1 MNIDKTALTKITAED
16 ATLVLKELASTGDPV
31 PLRPL
36 VEKLAFAKTAG
47 QRIQP
52 LKRYDP
58 NAKYEVGDLIYK
70 EYDEAL
76 NTGSKTAEFFSGAV
90 VLEVVAKTYFKSFNC
105 EMLEV
110 DYSGGGLFRKYIDY
124 MKKTRTQVLLPS
136 NYGLANLEPEVMPR
150 ETDPRLTELPMTEQE
165 FKKLEK
171 ALRAE
176 LGKNPEVF
184 GWNDHY
190 QLASRRVEIRE
201 EQTAAVESWLVQ
213 AAGAAST
220 EELVE
225 TVLGLPPTDE
235 RFALTCLSLTSLLDK
250 KFKKEFVLVSTERW
264 GKWHLKRILNSM
276 PDHLPL
282 SAPQA
287 PLPELVEAEKPELS
301 IVQDFPI
308 KVYLTWREILSG
320 GAKIPRSL
328 SKGLAGSRE
337 YVFTE
342 SDTGNKYTLYYFP
355 VGSFFLGLGDFYKQN
370 DVPQGASLT
379 LERSGE
385 NSFNFWVKKSKKKML
400 FPRLE
405 YLAERDEFRD
415 TGEDGF
421 SYAEPN
427 KIIFLER
434 ETLAR
439 LFGLYEKREGQ
450 DLKQLLV
457 TVFQDPALAT
467 PAHSLHFLRAYH
479 LVDMIRQTTQEDV
492 EVNLVNSPE
501 FTKSDKKKG
510 LFIYKE
516 PTPVVEEG
524 FVPVGEAFVPPAEAE
539 AGAEAEYPPSAE
551 EEYEVP
557 AGEEEV
563 PPTPPSAPI
572 RPSAA
577 EAKKEKAPKKKKKA
591 KPEAEKLPRPK
602 KSERRVIEEKIEEE
616 ESVQEALS
624 AIKEREETGEE
635 LHRGERKEEFK
646 PAEKKEEPKFG
657 FFAEM
662 LKSALKQKKD
672 QPEEE
677 KSGSA
682 GPEDTGKKKE
692 EGK

>member
-1 MNIDKTALTKITAED
+1 
-16 ATLVLKELASTGDPV
+16 
-31 PLRPL
+31 
-36 VEKLAFAKTAG
+36 
-47 QRIQP
+47 
-52 LKRYDP
+52 
-58 NAKYEVGDLIYK
+58 
-70 EYDEAL
+70 
-76 NTGSKTAEFFSGAV
+76 
-90 VLEVVAKTYFKSFNC
+90 
-105 EMLEV
+105 
-110 DYSGGGLFRKYIDY
+110 
-124 MKKTRTQVLLPS
+124 
-136 NYGLANLEPEVMPR
+136 
-150 ETDPRLTELPMTEQE
+150 
-165 FKKLEK
+165 
-171 ALRAE
+171 
-176 LGKNPEVF
+176 
-184 GWNDHY
+184 
-190 QLASRRVEIRE
+190 
-201 EQTAAVESWLVQ
+201 
-213 AAGAAST
+213 
-220 EELVE
+220 
-225 TVLGLPPTDE
+225 
-235 RFALTCLSLTSLLDK
+235 
-250 KFKKEFVLVSTERW
+250 
-264 GKWHLKRILNSM
+264 M
-276 PDHLPL
+276 PDNLPL

-287 PLPELVEAEKPELS
+287 PLPELAEVEKPELS
-301 IVQDFPI
+301 IVLDFPI

-320 GAKIPRSL
+320 GVKIPRSL
-328 SKGLAGSRE
+328 SKELAGSRE

-355 VGSFFLGLGDFYKQN
+355 AGSFFLGLGDFYKQN
-370 DVPQGASLT
+370 DVPQGASMT

-385 NSFNFWVKKSKKKML
+385 NSFNFWVKKSKKKMF

-405 YLAERDEFRD
+405 YVADRDEFRD

-439 LFGLYEKREGQ
+439 LFGLYEKREGL

-492 EVNLVNSPE
+492 ELNLVNSPE

-510 LFIYKE
+510 MFIYKE
-516 PTPVVEEG
+516 PAPVVEEG
-524 FVPVGEAFVPPAEAE
+524 FVPVGEAFVPPAEA
-539 AGAEAEYPPSAE
+539 GAEAEYLPSAE
-551 EEYEVP
+551 EGLEGP

-563 PPTPPSAPI
+563 MPGPPSAPI

-624 AIKEREETGEE
+624 AIKEREEEGEE

-646 PAEKKEEPKFG
+646 PVEKKEQPKFG

-672 QPEEE
+672 QPGEEE
-677 KSGSA
+677 SGPG
-682 GPEDTGKKKE
+682 GPQDTEKKKE